1 MLESPAVGEAFRA
14 FVART
19 TDAGTRG
26 AVDEVTLDALPAG
39 DVTIAVEYSSLNYK
53 DALAATGQN
62 KVAASYPHVPG
73 IDAAGTVAAST
84 DPGVDAGHA
93 RARHRLRLRRAAV
106 GRLGPLRA
114 RAVGLGGADPRR
126 AVDVRGDGDRHRRFH
141 RGARA
146 SRRSP
151 ATARRPTAA
160 RSSSPARPAASAASP
175 STCSPAPAIASSA
188 VTGKADQHD
197 WLRTLGASEILP
209 REAVSLANDAKP
221 RPLLPA
227 RWAGALDNV
236 GGATLE
242 ALVRGTQTGGN
253 VALCGLVGGADYR
266 GTVMPFILRGVGL
279 LGITSSNTPMPVR
292 EHLWQRLA
300 TDLRPRH
307 LADIARTVALDA
319 LPGRDRSHARRPGLR
334 PRRGATRM
342 TPLA

>member
-1 MLESPAVGEAFRA
+1 VGQTCRA

-26 AVDEVTLDALPAG
+26 AVEDLALDALPAG
-39 DVTIAVEYSSLNYK
+39 EVTIAVEYSSLNYK

-73 IDAAGTVAAST
+73 IDAAGTVAEST
-84 DPGVDAGHA
+84 DPAWT
-93 RARHRLRLRRAAV
+93 
-106 GRLGPLRA
+106 P
-114 RAVGLGGADPRR
+114 
-126 AVDVRGDGDRHRRFH
+126 
-141 RGARA
+141 GARA
-146 SRRSP
+146 LVTGYDFGALRWGGWSRYARVPSAWVVRIP
-151 ATARRPTAA
+151 DALSTFEAMAIGTAGFTAA
-160 RSSSPARPAASAASP
+160 LGLEALARNGTTPESGPIVVTGATGGVGCVAVDLFAGAGYRV
-175 STCSPAPAIASSA
+175 IA

-197 WLRTLGASEILP
+197 WLRNLGASEILP
-209 REAVSLANDAKP
+209 RDAVSLAGDARP

-242 ALVRGTQTGGN
+242 ALVRGAQIGGN

-292 EHLWQRLA
+292 EHLWRRLA

-307 LADIARTVALDA
+307 LADVARVVPLDA
-319 LPGRDRSHARRPGLR
+319 LPAEIDRMLAGRAFGRVVG
-334 PRRGATRM
+334 
-342 TPLA
+342 PLT